1 VLVRTHPTIWILR
14 LALVVLPFTSGDALA
29 SAALDR
35 SSAVRLCLEV
45 LAWST
50 WAVAL
55 VASVVLHPTTLT
67 ALRVSVPTLAVGA
80 VWAAIAV
87 RDAIAF
93 VGATAALVA
102 AVLSLSA
109 YVSDEF
115 IDAPSYGDERRF
127 SLRAPAALLFGPI
140 PLAWLVT
147 VTGIATGPLLLAAKT
162 WVIGFATL
170 VVGWAAAS
178 MAVRSLHSLALRFV
192 VFVPAGMTL
201 VDPLILVDSVL
212 FARAR
217 IVRLGPALAGTTA
230 LDLTQKAPGLA
241 LEVSSGE
248 PIEITVK
255 EGRRTAAPT
264 VAAAVLFT
272 PARPGELLDE
282 AGLRRIPV
290 G

>member
-1 VLVRTHPTIWILR
+1 MVVRTHPSIWILR
-14 LALVVLPFTSGDALA
+14 LALVVLPFTSGDAMT
-29 SAALDR
+29 SAAHDR

-50 WAVAL
+50 WAIAF
-55 VASVVLHPTTLT
+55 VASVIAHPRTLT
-67 ALRVSVPTLAVGA
+67 ALRVSVPALAVGA
-80 VWAAIAV
+80 VWAAIEV
-87 RDAIAF
+87 RDTIGF
-93 VGATAALVA
+93 VGATAAMVA
-102 AVLSLSA
+102 AMLSLSA
-109 YVSDEF
+109 YVADEF

-127 SLRAPAALLFGPI
+127 SIRAPAALLFGPI

-147 VTGIATGPLLLAAKT
+147 VTGIATGPLLLAAKS
-162 WVIGFATL
+162 WVIGSFAL
-170 VVGWAAAS
+170 AVGWAAAS

-217 IVRLGPALAGTTA
+217 IVRLGPALSGTTA
-230 LDLTQKAPGLA
+230 LDLSQKAPGLV

-248 PIEITVK
+248 PIEITMK

-264 VAAAVLFT
+264 NASAVLFT
-272 PARPGELLDE
+272 PARPGALLAE
-282 AGLRRIPV
+282 AGRRRIPV

>member
-1 VLVRTHPTIWILR
+1 MVVRTHPTIWILR
-14 LALVVLPFTSGDALA
+14 LALVVLPFTVGDALS
-29 SAALDR
+29 SAAHDR

-50 WAVAL
+50 WAIAL
-55 VASVVLHPTTLT
+55 VASVVPHPRTLT

-80 VWAAIAV
+80 VWAAIEV

-93 VGATAALVA
+93 AGAAAAVVA

-109 YVSDEF
+109 FVSDEF